1 MPQPRKSLICLESTP
16 YYHCVSR
23 CVRRAY
29 LCGVDELTGKC
40 YEHRRQV
47 IEDRALKL
55 TTSFAIDICAFAIM
69 SNHTHLVLHV
79 NKAKALALNN
89 DEVLARWHRFHKGT
103 VLSRRYVDTK
113 QRHTLSEAELKSV
126 EALVKVYRQR
136 LYSISW
142 FMRLLNEYIARM
154 ANKEDECTGHFW
166 EGRFKS
172 QALLDEAALLACM
185 AYVDLNPIRAGVA
198 KTLETSPHTSIKRR
212 IKAVKNNV
220 QPKKLMPFIG
230 SRERTHIGLRFELK
244 DYLQLVDDTG
254 RSIRQDKPGSIS
266 ANSEPI
272 LTRAGL
278 TEASWQLMVN
288 TIETQFSTSVSVSIL
303 EHKKCA

>member
-55 TTSFAIDICAFAIM
+55 STSFAIDICAFAIM

-172 QALLDEAALLACM
+172 
-185 AYVDLNPIRAGVA
+185 
-198 KTLETSPHTSIKRR
+198 
-212 IKAVKNNV
+212 
-220 QPKKLMPFIG
+220 
-230 SRERTHIGLRFELK
+230 
-244 DYLQLVDDTG
+244 
-254 RSIRQDKPGSIS
+254 
-266 ANSEPI
+266 
-272 LTRAGL
+272 
-278 TEASWQLMVN
+278 
-288 TIETQFSTSVSVSIL
+288 
-303 EHKKCA
+303 